1 MPGQTRLFV
10 KQLLARPGST
20 GALLPSSGALAAK
33 MLELAAP
40 GPEAVI
46 AEFGPGTGAFT
57 APILKSLGAGQ
68 KFFAIEV
75 NEDFA
80 AGLRE
85 RFPGL
90 SLHLGCAS
98 EVEACCRREGVAG
111 VDCVIS
117 GLPWAIFP
125 DDLQDRILDA
135 MLRALSD
142 GGVFVT
148 FAYLQGLI
156 LPAGRK
162 FKQNLRRRFA
172 KVEASSVIW
181 RNLPPAIVYR
191 CRKREAEEGKER

>member
-1 MPGQTRLFV
+1 MTPGRTGLFV
-10 KQLLARPGST
+10 RQLFARPGST
-20 GALLPSSGALAAK
+20 GAILPSSGALAAR

-57 APILKSLGAGQ
+57 RPILDSLGPGQ

-75 NEDFA
+75 NENFA
-80 AGLRE
+80 AGLE
-85 RFPGL
+85 KSFPEL
-90 SLHLGCAS
+90 SLHRCCAS
-98 EVEACCRREGVAG
+98 EVEECCRREGVG
-111 VDCVIS
+111 KVDCVIS

-125 DDLQDRILDA
+125 DDLRDRILSA
-135 MLRALSD
+135 MFRALSP

-162 FKQNLRRRFA
+162 FKLDLRRRFA
-172 KVEASSVIW
+172 EVGTSGVVW
-181 RNLPPAIVYR
+181 LNLPPAVVYR
-191 CRKREAEEGKER
+191 CVKRTGGE